1 MMMKK
6 LKGILRALLVIT
18 LIFSCD
24 REPVPPPEPVVERI
38 SVSELRKM
46 FEEGIATID
55 TNVYIR
61 GIITLTPEL
70 GNIPSFIAY
79 LQDSTAGICLTVSGE
94 NTFAQDSE
102 VKILCRG
109 ASFTLYNGLLQF
121 GDINISDQT
130 KLIRLTA
137 PPPSPVAVTID
148 ELLSGKHQAEYVKVE
163 NVQFKEPGIFSG
175 SKTLTDCHSQ
185 IVVYTRTDATFASGQ
200 LPAGNGTFRGLASMY
215 GDIQI
220 LLRDDGELDMNGER
234 CGLSGVTY
242 LSENFSTLAKYA
254 DVSSL
259 QGWKTCSET
268 GGKTWYGNEVG
279 TRKWVQATAYNS
291 GQPSVVS
298 WMIAPVFDLSRAE
311 KPYISF
317 ESANGY
323 DNGATIELCVSTS
336 YNGSATPWTSTWTKL
351 PFTLPPG
358 TSSGYSQFVSS
369 GQVDLS
375 PFKAEQVT
383 IAWVYRGADPSGS
396 SSDKTTT
403 WEVDNV
409 VVGER

>member
-1 MMMKK
+1 MKK

-163 NVQFKEPGIFSG
+163 NVQFKEPGTFSG
-175 SKTLTDCHSQ
+175 SITLTDCHSQ

-200 LPAGNGTFRGLASMY
+200 LPAGNGTFRGLASVY

-242 LSENFSTLAKYA
+242 LSENFITLAKYA

-259 QGWKTCSET
+259 QGWKTYSET